1 MNPLLS
7 NSEVHALSSKYTWED
22 KAYMSFQ
29 TKEFAGGGQFH
40 AICHFVFLSIIN
52 ILGSAYILCL
62 VLIINVVL
70 KLGAYILVG

>member
-29 TKEFAGGGQFH
+29 TKEFGGGQFH
-40 AICHFVFLSIIN
+40 EICHFVFLSIIN
-52 ILGSAYILCL
+52 ILSSAYILCF

-70 KLGAYILVG
+70 KLRAYILVG

>member
-29 TKEFAGGGQFH
+29 TKEFGGGNSMQYVTLYFS
-40 AICHFVFLSIIN
+40 V
-52 ILGSAYILCL
+52 
-62 VLIINVVL
+62 
-70 KLGAYILVG
+70 